1 MDQSQQA
8 IFELL
13 KNLRQI
19 TLVMKEEVEAGKWEQ
34 FPLHVQERQE
44 VIEKLSNSL
53 ATLGAG
59 EKEKVLSI
67 LVEVLH
73 LDEDI
78 RTRVEDLMR
87 QDLLKLKG
95 EQDKLSALRHFRDSM
110 APPLYPRFLE
120 KKG

>member
-34 FPLHVQERQE
+34 FPLHVQGRQE

-59 EKEKVLSI
+59 EKEKVMSI